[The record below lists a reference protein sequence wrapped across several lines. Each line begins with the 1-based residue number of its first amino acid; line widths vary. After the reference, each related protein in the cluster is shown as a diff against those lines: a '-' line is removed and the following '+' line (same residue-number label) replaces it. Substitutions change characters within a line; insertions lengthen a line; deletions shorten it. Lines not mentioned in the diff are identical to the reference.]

1 MDSRCRQFILLC
13 TLLLCTWAHW
23 VMNIFILTPPPP
35 SPHSGIT
42 HIGGICNPVRSCA
55 VVKDTGLSTV
65 FTVAHELGHSL
76 GLHHDGDQPNGC
88 ASGYHIMAPSFSSSS
103 NPHFWSHC
111 SKKHLQEFLRYGDWA
126 GKVFQLLNCVN
137 HFRSEGSSCL
147 NDEPNTT
154 VAPPPAHPPL
164 PGMEYTLDEQ
174 CRLLFGAGASHCNT
188 TSRLVSRGGVYSW
201 VTMSTDLLVHV
212 ILSLS
217 CRTSVGD
224 CGVPLTLPLGVSL
237 STLHH
242 LPEHPVS

>member
-1 MDSRCRQFILLC
+1 MCWYFCSVCVDNIDSRCWQFILLC
-13 TLLLCTWAHW
+13 TLLLCTWSHW
-23 VMNIFILTPPPP
+23 VMNTFISTPP

-126 GKVFQLLNCVN
+126 GKKFQLLNCFVWIVLDL
-137 HFRSEGSSCL
+137 REA
-147 NDEPNTT
+147 
-154 VAPPPAHPPL
+154 VAW
-164 PGMEYTLDEQ
+164 M
-174 CRLLFGAGASHCNT
+174 
-188 TSRLVSRGGVYSW
+188 
-201 VTMSTDLLVHV
+201 MSPTQRWLH
-212 ILSLS
+212 
-217 CRTSVGD
+217 RQHTHHYQEW
-224 CGVPLTLPLGVSL
+224 
-237 STLHH
+237 STL
-242 LPEHPVS
+242 